1 MCTFKKSSIFFEMQT
16 ITRKPLQPT
25 CNENIQLNLDGLV
38 KKATHRSSTPNPIK
52 KKNSLDLIGHNN
64 EQNAQK
70 KQQPKSIKYNKGEDR
85 IKVYLRM
92 RPILQ
97 NETPIE
103 YEVSENTISITPPNN
118 NANSKFC
125 MNKSFSFREIF
136 DSNSNQTEV
145 FNTVALPLLPDFLNG
160 HDVLIFCYGST
171 NAGKTFT
178 ISGNKGNPGLLERS
192 LDYIVTQLQ
201 NNLNNHSQQLF
212 ASFFEIY
219 NERIYDLLDI
229 NRNFSV
235 SSLKLGINRF
245 GETEVKGITELPVSS
260 LKDANDVVSKAE
272 CGRHKGTTELNTD
285 SSRSHT
291 IFQLR
296 IKVQNRK
303 SSNAQT
309 YAVFSVVDLAG
320 SERLSS
326 MNSAIGSFKEACSIN
341 KSMLVL
347 GKCIRKLKQ
356 QTIIQHR
363 NSVSN
368 TSSISNEGSDIVT
381 KNTSCNSPFISASNS
396 CNLNNSL
403 FSNSNSNI
411 NPTISCQ
418 VPYRESKLT
427 HLFKNF
433 FEPICRPSKA
443 AMVINI
449 SPANI
454 QYDDTIFALQFAAE
468 ASQCAIREVEKPI
481 QIQLTNDEEFDELDT
496 RIESIEARI
505 EAKIREEMESFLDK
519 KENEYKERLER
530 FNQTCSSC
538 SSHRMSIATNGI
550 SIMNQSQSA
559 SSIAILNT
567 SGASNLNENRENIF
581 ESDNNDNL
589 MELKQKI
596 LNLSNENASLTSS
609 INYNVE
615 EIQKLKEKNNQM
627 LKKNTLMR
635 ASLSKINEKNR
646 QIACQIKNEFGFQ
659 ASSMTASLM
668 PEFNEF
674 TYGAVP
680 TSSIMSKP
688 KSKAQNITLKI
699 NENNDAGNTSKN
711 EKENT
716 KKVVL
721 FPTSS

>member
-1 MCTFKKSSIFFEMQT
+1 MYTAS
-16 ITRKPLQPT
+16 RKPLQPSP
-25 CNENIQLNLDGLV
+25 NENMQLNIDNLL

-52 KKNSLDLIGHNN
+52 KKNSLDLISKDT
-64 EQNAQK
+64 EQIAQK
-70 KQQPKSIKYNKGEDR
+70 KQTPKSVKDNKNEDR

-92 RPILQ
+92 RPLLQ
-97 NETPIE
+97 NEQPIE
-103 YEVSENTISITPPNN
+103 YEVSENKISINPPNM

-125 MNKSFSFREIF
+125 MNKSFSFRQIF

-192 LDYIVTQLQ
+192 LDFIVSSLESNQTS
-201 NNLNNHSQQLF
+201 HSQQLF

-235 SSLKLGINRF
+235 SSLKLGINRY
-245 GETEVKGITELPVSS
+245 GETEVKGITELPVAS
-260 LKDANDVVSKAE
+260 LQDANDVVSKAE

-296 IKVQNRK
+296 LKVQNRK
-303 SSNAQT
+303 NSSPQT

-356 QTIIQHR
+356 QNIIQHK
-363 NSVSN
+363 NS
-368 TSSISNEGSDIVT
+368 
-381 KNTSCNSPFISASNS
+381 ISASNS
-396 CNLNNSL
+396 T
-403 FSNSNSNI
+403 SNSNENSEIATKPPTVTSPFIGVSNSC
-411 NPTISCQ
+411 NLPFSNTNSNNLSVSCQ

-468 ASQCAIREVEKPI
+468 ASQCAIRHVEKPI
-481 QIQLTNDEEFDELDT
+481 PIQIDEEFDEFDNRL
-496 RIESIEARI
+496 ESIEARI
-505 EAKIREEMESFLDK
+505 EKKIRDEMESFLEK

-530 FNQTCSSC
+530 FNQTCGSC

-550 SIMNQSQSA
+550 STMNQSPSS
-559 SSIAILNT
+559 SSIAFLNT
-567 SGASNLNENRENIF
+567 SNNSNMNINTENIF
-581 ESDNNDNL
+581 DSDASSSDML
-589 MELKQKI
+589 IELKQKT
-596 LNLSNENASLTSS
+596 LVLSNENASLVSS

-627 LKKNTLMR
+627 MKKNTLMR
-635 ASLSKINEKNR
+635 ASLTKINEKNR

-659 ASSMTASLM
+659 ASQMTASLM

-680 TSSIMSKP
+680 TSSIMTKP
-688 KSKAQNITLKI
+688 KAKAHHVEIKC
-699 NENNDAGNTSKN
+699 NENEENNN
-711 EKENT
+711 HEKENI

-721 FPTSS
+721 FPTSQ

>member
-1 MCTFKKSSIFFEMQT
+1 MQT
-16 ITRKPLQPT
+16 ITRRPLQPT
-25 CNENIQLNLDGLV
+25 GNENIQFNIDNLI

-52 KKNSLDLIGHNN
+52 KKDSLDMIGKKN
-64 EQNAQK
+64 ELDCQK
-70 KQQPKSIKYNKGEDR
+70 KQTPKAVKLNKNEDR

-92 RPILQ
+92 RPLLQ

-103 YEVSENTISITPPNN
+103 YEVSENTISINPPNN

-136 DSNSNQTEV
+136 DSNSNQTDV

-192 LDYIVTQLQ
+192 LDYIVTSLES
-201 NNLNNHSQQLF
+201 NLGNHSQQLY

-235 SSLKLGINRF
+235 ASLKLGINRF
-245 GETEVKGITELPVSS
+245 GETEVKGITELPVAS

-272 CGRHKGTTELNTD
+272 NGRHKGTTELNTD

-303 SSNAQT
+303 CSNPQT

-356 QTIIQHR
+356 QTIIHHR
-363 NSVSN
+363 NSMSN
-368 TSSISNEGSDIVT
+368 NNSSITNENSDIT
-381 KNTSCNSPFISASNS
+381 IKNAINSPIINNSSS

-403 FSNSNSNI
+403 FSNNNNSSN
-411 NPTISCQ
+411 NPTALCQ

-481 QIQLTNDEEFDELDT
+481 QIQMADDDEEFDEFDNRL
-496 RIESIEARI
+496 ESIESRI
-505 EAKIREEMESFLDK
+505 EAKIREEMEAFLDK

-530 FNQTCSSC
+530 FNLTCSSC

-559 SSIAILNT
+559 SSIALLNS
-567 SGASNLNENRENIF
+567 SGASNLNANIF
-581 ESDNNDNL
+581 ECEGTSSDIL

-659 ASSMTASLM
+659 ASSMTACLM

-688 KSKAQNITLKI
+688 KSKIQSITIK
-699 NENNDAGNTSKN
+699 NDENNDTANNNNT
-711 EKENT
+711 T

-721 FPTSS
+721 FPSSS